1 MGDSEMD
8 DGQTTTKQHQARA
21 CVRTTHGRGLYEVT
35 DRLVAAVRDSG
46 VRTGLAVVFCR
57 HTSASLVIQENAD
70 PSASRDLMAWLERI
84 APDGDPRYEH
94 SAEGPDDMPAHLRSA
109 VTKTS
114 ETIPVV
120 DGRPALGTWQGL
132 FLLEHRS
139 RAHER
144 ELVIHVT
151 GTR

>member
-1 MGDSEMD
+1 MQYQRTEAV
-8 DGQTTTKQHQARA
+8 QTR
-21 CVRTTHGRGLYEVT
+21 GRGLYEVT
-35 DRLVAAVRDSG
+35 DRLRDAVQASG

-70 PSASRDLMAWLERI
+70 PSAARDLMAWLERI

-94 SAEGPDDMPAHLRSA
+94 SAEGPDDMPSHLRSA

-132 FLLEHRS
+132 FLLEHRN
-139 RAHER
+139 RPHRR
-144 ELVIHVT
+144 ELVLHVS
-151 GTR
+151 GE